1 MEFNYRPTKAIIDL
15 GAIDHNIRVLKER
28 AGGAM
33 LMAVVKAD
41 AYGHGVLEVARQALK
56 SGASILAV
64 ATPDEALY
72 LRKNEIE
79 AELLVLGAS
88 PVNFIHEAISRNINL
103 TAYSL
108 DWLEEAAKELKG
120 MDVDSPLPIHLKFDT
135 GMRRI
140 GIQPEEAGETFEFVG
155 QHPFQVEGLYTH
167 FATADEEDNPL
178 FLKQVERINA
188 IKKRWKGG
196 NLIFHVSNSAAA
208 IMHPELAF
216 DAVRAG
222 ITIYGIAP
230 SAYVK
235 RKMPLEL
242 KQAMSLETEIIH
254 VKKVQKGETLS
265 YGATYTC
272 EEDEWIATLPIGYA
286 DGLIR
291 GLQGQEVLVDGQR
304 MPIVGRVCMDQCMIK
319 LPQKYPVGEKVQ
331 LFGSQQNEAIL
342 IEEWAEK
349 LGTIPYEI
357 PCILTKR
364 VPRLYNEAQRT

>member
-1 MEFNYRPTKAIIDL
+1 METNYRPTKAIIDL
-15 GAIDHNIRVLKER
+15 TAIDRNIRTLKER
-28 AGGAM
+28 ANGAA

-41 AYGHGVLEVARQALK
+41 AYGHGVLEVARQALE
-56 SGASILAV
+56 SGASMLAV
-64 ATPDEALY
+64 ATPDEALH
-72 LRKNEIE
+72 LRRNHID
-79 AELLVLGAS
+79 ADLLVLGAS
-88 PVNFIHEAISRNINL
+88 PVNFIEPAMKHNVNL

-108 DWLEEAAKELKG
+108 DWLQAAAKELEAKDANG
-120 MDVDSPLPIHLKFDT
+120 ALKVHLKFDT

-140 GIQPEEAGETFEFVG
+140 GIQPEEAEAAFEFVG
-155 QHPFQVEGLYTH
+155 RHPFQVEGLYTH
-167 FATADEEDNPL
+167 FATADEADNPL

-188 IKKRWKGG
+188 IKEKWNGG
-196 NLIFHVSNSAAA
+196 KLVFHVSNSAAA

-216 DAVRAG
+216 DAVRTG
-222 ITIYGIAP
+222 ISIYGIAP

-235 RKMPLEL
+235 HEMLFEL

-254 VKKVQKGETLS
+254 VKKVMKGETLS

-272 EEDEWIATLPIGYA
+272 EEDEWIGTLPIGYA

-291 GLQGQEVLVDGQR
+291 GLQGQEVLVDGHR
-304 MPIVGRVCMDQCMIK
+304 LPIVGRICMDQCMIR
-319 LPQKYPVGEKVQ
+319 LPQKFPVGEKVQ
-331 LFGSQQNEAIL
+331 LLGSQKDEAIL

-364 VPRLYNEAQRT
+364 VPRLYIGV

>member
-1 MEFNYRPTKAIIDL
+1 METNYRPTKAIIDL
-15 GAIDHNIRVLKER
+15 AAIDHNIRILKER
-28 AGGAM
+28 ADGAR

-56 SGASILAV
+56 SGASMLAV

-72 LRKNEIE
+72 LRHNHID

-88 PVNFIHEAISRNINL
+88 PVNFIEPAIKYDVNL
-103 TAYSL
+103 TAYSMG
-108 DWLEEAAKELKG
+108 WLESAAKEQAMAGGGRPLK
-120 MDVDSPLPIHLKFDT
+120 IHLKFDT

-140 GIQPEEAGETFEFVG
+140 GIQPEEAEAAFDFVG

-167 FATADEEDNPL
+167 FATADEGDNPL
-178 FLKQVERINA
+178 FLKQVERING
-188 IKKRWKGG
+188 IKKKWNGG
-196 NLIFHVSNSAAA
+196 KLVFHVSNSAAT
-208 IMHPELAF
+208 IMHPELSF

-222 ITIYGIAP
+222 ISIYGIAP

-235 RKMPLEL
+235 REMPLEL
-242 KQAMSLETEIIH
+242 KQVMSLETEIVH
-254 VKKVQKGETLS
+254 VKKVMKGETLS

-272 EEDEWIATLPIGYA
+272 AEDEWIGTLPIGYA

-291 GLQGQEVLVDGQR
+291 GLQGQEVLVDGKR
-304 MPIVGRVCMDQCMIK
+304 VPIVGRICMDQCMIR
-319 LPQKYPVGEKVQ
+319 LPRKFPVGEKVQ
-331 LFGSQQNEAIL
+331 LLGSQKGDEIP
-342 IEEWAEK
+342 IDEWAEK

-364 VPRLYNEAQRT
+364 VPRIYSRA